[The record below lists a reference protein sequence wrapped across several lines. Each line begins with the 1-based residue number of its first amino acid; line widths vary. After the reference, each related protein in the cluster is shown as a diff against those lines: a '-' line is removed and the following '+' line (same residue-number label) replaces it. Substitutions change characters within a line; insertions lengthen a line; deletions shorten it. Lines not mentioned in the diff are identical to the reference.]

1 MNKNEL
7 FNTMNQTD
15 KIEKI
20 YQKFQNLKDNS
31 DFISTQEQ
39 DE

>member
-1 MNKNEL
+1 LNKNEL

-31 DFISTQEQ
+31 DFISTQELN
-39 DE
+39 E